1 MNCFKSLKTIAMAM
15 LMLAIAQGVQA
26 QSPAHITGKVKNFT
40 GGKVLFNS
48 NANRENSM
56 EITVAEDGSFEFTY
70 DKEPTDGYIFFD
82 NDHLATFI
90 YLEKGMK
97 ADLQM
102 SIDDVV
108 VDGKPSKNL
117 SVAYSGDNKECTD
130 YLNKTQGYLLLNAT
144 YDWSWERLDTISFAE
159 YREGWRETVDRERH
173 EIIAI
178 PNVNFRTM
186 MLERMEEMYN
196 HYLFRFA
203 LGKGKKDEKFLTWI
217 NSLDR
222 NNPNDLE
229 TAASYHRW
237 YRGDYKD
244 KYGKSFAGYLKC
256 LDDEFTCQQIKDM
269 FAADQANG
277 IMEDAKAENKEEV
290 LKAFEA
296 YCSDKKL
303 IDEVRETYE
312 HYKNVKIG
320 SPFVH
325 FTMSDTKGKTVAI
338 ESLRGK
344 FTYIDCWAT
353 WCGPCCAEIP
363 YMEKLYD
370 HYKKDKRIQLVS
382 ISLDSNK
389 KKWLEKLAADKPG
402 WKQYIV
408 PENFESPLCDAYGIN
423 GIPRFMMIDPK
434 GNIISIDAPRPS
446 SEGIIKW
453 IDEQMNK

>member
-1 MNCFKSLKTIAMAM
+1 
-15 LMLAIAQGVQA
+15 
-26 QSPAHITGKVKNFT
+26 
-40 GGKVLFNS
+40 
-48 NANRENSM
+48 
-56 EITVAEDGSFEFTY
+56 
-70 DKEPTDGYIFFD
+70 
-82 NDHLATFI
+82 
-90 YLEKGMK
+90 
-97 ADLQM
+97 
-102 SIDDVV
+102 
-108 VDGKPSKNL
+108 
-117 SVAYSGDNKECTD
+117 
-130 YLNKTQGYLLLNAT
+130 
-144 YDWSWERLDTISFAE
+144 
-159 YREGWRETVDRERH
+159 
-173 EIIAI
+173 
-178 PNVNFRTM
+178 
-186 MLERMEEMYN
+186 
-196 HYLFRFA
+196 
-203 LGKGKKDEKFLTWI
+203 
-217 NSLDR
+217 
-222 NNPNDLE
+222 
-229 TAASYHRW
+229 
-237 YRGDYKD
+237 
-244 KYGKSFAGYLKC
+244 
-256 LDDEFTCQQIKDM
+256 M

-408 PENFESPLCDAYGIN
+408 PENFKSPLCDAYGIN

>member
-1 MNCFKSLKTIAMAM
+1 MNYFKSLKTIAIVM
-15 LMLAIAQGVQA
+15 LMLAIAQGAQA
-26 QSPAHITGKVKNFT
+26 QNPARITGKVKNFT
-40 GGKVLFNS
+40 GGKVMLNCME
-48 NANRENSM
+48 NREYSKD
-56 EITVAEDGSFEFTY
+56 ITVAEDGSFEFTY
-70 DKEPTDGYIFFD
+70 DGKPTDGYIFFD
-82 NDHLATFI
+82 DDHLATFI

-102 SIDDVV
+102 SIDNVV
-108 VDGKPSKNL
+108 VEGKPAKNL

-144 YDWSWERLDTISFAE
+144 DTWSWERIDTISFAE

-353 WCGPCCAEIP
+353 WCGPC
-363 YMEKLYD
+363 
-370 HYKKDKRIQLVS
+370 
-382 ISLDSNK
+382 
-389 KKWLEKLAADKPG
+389 
-402 WKQYIV
+402 
-408 PENFESPLCDAYGIN
+408 
-423 GIPRFMMIDPK
+423 
-434 GNIISIDAPRPS
+434 
-446 SEGIIKW
+446 
-453 IDEQMNK
+453 